1 MDQIETTCC
10 DVMLTQRAFSG
21 CQHEKL
27 ELLKQQV
34 EQQVVL
40 VRMRRRLDLLNYS
53 HPHLTSGY
61 MDGSKIITSVN
72 FHKKAMSNL

>member
-1 MDQIETTCC
+1 MGVYGRKNYVSLPCC

-34 EQQVVL
+34 KQQVVL
-40 VRMRRRLDLLNYS
+40 VRMCRRLDLLNYS

-61 MDGSKIITSVN
+61 MD
-72 FHKKAMSNL
+72 